1 METLNYCITL
11 NYCAVLIYY
20 ATLDYDKIHNKYI
33 EDNQYD
39 SVLSSWLI
47 AHKFQEQRTISFV
60 TTQQEEV
67 LATNFYKSD
76 HTLKLDQQ

>member
-1 METLNYCITL
+1 MTL
-11 NYCAVLIYY
+11 NYCAALIYY
-20 ATLDYDKIHNKYI
+20 ATLNYEQIHNKFI

-47 AHKFQEQRTISFV
+47 AQKFQEQKTVSFV

-67 LATNFYKSD
+67 LTTNF
-76 HTLKLDQQ
+76 